1 MASFEEL
8 SGKLQQNGAER
19 NTAEARSSSE
29 ADRAR
34 RLGAEADRL
43 ARVLKPDDGAGAQRL
58 QSLRAQAEEAR
69 ASALEQRKRVAD
81 LAVDHAGLLEEIA
94 KHTDP
99 RETIS
104 RLDDAVPLLMMPLRL
119 ETRFKQSD
127 TGKPQLWLRIYPDD
141 CWIDSFSPTLT
152 QTEAL
157 NARTYWAAVWS
168 ANHDT
173 AQERGAWAALV
184 AAHGA
189 ARARWIVKAYVP
201 VTSRTPPQPAPHVIL
216 TIMTD
221 TLPSLAE
228 QDALRSYW
236 ESVWRADADKAALEA
251 AHAALIAAVQG
262 TAPAEEL
269 AAAYPPANPAA
280 PLPEGASRATVPVSV
295 IFVEMPVIETKQL
308 AWSQAARAAIMPD
321 RFVFIGYR
329 TPVETNPLVA
339 VGRPVVTPLMISP
352 DPSAPEAEQIRE
364 DADGNLIVPEPLQW
378 LHDFDKACTV
388 GMGMRIDLDPEAA
401 RGFSRVLVIGIRGLA
416 DAKQGQAELE
426 ALLSAQMHSGLG
438 VSILAQGTP
447 TNNTE
452 EAISGQSRFGDAD
465 KSFDAISAPQ
475 FTDTASLAEKR
486 DGQWLAEMLGVST
499 DLFRHTEGAAGT
511 DRRAAQAMNT
521 ALWPATLGY
530 WAETMMTPVFSE
542 DAIARTRHFFE
553 RHVMA
558 GGGIPALRIG
568 WQPYGVLPAT
578 AQSRIGWLKGA
589 RDNAEARHLSG
600 LNELL
605 QAMTRE
611 FDTLSRRVSFVGKA
625 GDPHQLLL
633 DIVGLHPGSVEWNK
647 RYAESL
653 TSYFNR
659 LKLNGLTGWVQS
671 FLTNIQRQAT
681 RAKLTELGYSG
692 RADPPILNL
701 IFSGKDLAL
710 KGPVVEEGPLSE
722 VNPIR
727 PTTEDGRNYIAWL
740 AEAAGTS
747 LDALYRQDGFTGD
760 KPPVALLYIMLR
772 HALQLGYSDSAIN
785 LHLGA
790 ELLDVAQA
798 RAARQDDPFIHIRT
812 ADGPSESRYG
822 LLYAPAQEITGTAG
836 LPLHL
841 WIAQNLAGLSQASG
855 LRAQRAALQR
865 LKDEP
870 TARLERVFAD
880 HIDLC
885 SYRLDAWALGFTD
898 YQLCGM
904 RDIRNGGGPAKPGIH
919 LGGYAWLEDLR
930 PEQRKLEPVV
940 IADPKLAESF
950 ESTLPLFADSAN
962 QGFIH
967 APSTNHAI
975 TAAILRNG
983 YISNASPANRKA
995 FAVNLT
1001 SERVR
1006 IALDMIEG
1014 IRAGQGMAD
1023 LLGYHFERGMH
1034 DRHDEAEVDHLILEL
1049 RRAFPLRADRLKSTR
1064 PPEGVSIEAIEARN
1078 VIDGLAFVE
1087 HMKATGVTT
1096 YPFGKASLPATP
1108 TPQER
1113 AIIDEE
1119 AARLLNIH
1127 DAVADLAVAE
1137 GVHQAVLG
1145 NFDRV
1150 GSTYDAYARGSFP
1163 PEPDVARTPLQGR
1176 GLTHR
1181 LALHLDP
1188 AVATSATPG
1197 APSPRTQA
1205 EPAIAAWVASL
1216 LPAAADVG
1224 CAVSYRSAATGAMDT
1239 TPVTLAQLGLEPFD
1253 WLWVV
1258 KGDPAQAMAE
1268 LDDRILL
1275 HVAATLNPRPDVPV
1289 TIQYMASGGRPFSM
1303 FEIAPQLRALGALVS
1318 KARPLRPTDLALT
1331 AEASSSDDDAPQ
1343 SDKTRLDKVH
1353 LAMGQLRTALVAEA
1367 ATLQTPLDLL
1377 ETRAAAREAR
1387 QADYDA
1393 AVASG
1398 NAAAIAA
1405 ATAALAAAEAQLAAA
1420 RQAIVAAID
1429 TRLLAV
1435 AAELKSAAAFGIP
1448 AAAWGGALEQRAAI
1462 YRTLLE
1468 RLARRVTQ
1476 WDDRLTR
1483 FAARLAEA
1491 DAAIAD
1497 PLADDAARMAL
1508 LAAAE
1513 VEVSA
1518 QPVLPR
1524 PATPALF
1531 RTQIVTVKRPA
1542 FTAKRDALQALSL
1555 TNATG
1560 LASLLAE
1567 VEAELPLSA
1576 FDVDP
1581 LTLEAEKQAAVTL
1594 QQDLKAIVDRV
1605 VEELDTRLAAATA
1618 QFTAHTSAPTA
1629 AKRLECLEAAAK
1641 AMLGGEFKIVP
1652 RFPLGAARAA
1662 EFANAHAASTSGAPF
1677 AHLAALPEPI
1687 DFPVDHWLAGVARV
1701 REMARLWEQAG
1712 ACALACGR
1720 SEPDLLAMQLPYV
1733 AGDTWMGL
1741 DFAPGAKLEAEKL
1754 LYTAHFAAGAAPGTT
1769 QCGLLIDEWT
1779 ETIPGEDADT
1789 GITFHHDRPNTEAP
1803 QAMLLVTPPEFR
1815 GSWRWPDL
1823 VDALHETLDAARRRA
1838 VEPVHLE
1845 ATAFAPLLP
1854 ATVVA
1859 TQVAQLTIA
1868 ANLALNNRITLAGG
1882 D

>member
-1 MASFEEL
+1 
-8 SGKLQQNGAER
+8 
-19 NTAEARSSSE
+19 
-29 ADRAR
+29 
-34 RLGAEADRL
+34 
-43 ARVLKPDDGAGAQRL
+43 
-58 QSLRAQAEEAR
+58 
-69 ASALEQRKRVAD
+69 
-81 LAVDHAGLLEEIA
+81 
-94 KHTDP
+94 
-99 RETIS
+99 
-104 RLDDAVPLLMMPLRL
+104 
-119 ETRFKQSD
+119 
-127 TGKPQLWLRIYPDD
+127 
-141 CWIDSFSPTLT
+141 
-152 QTEAL
+152 
-157 NARTYWAAVWS
+157 
-168 ANHDT
+168 
-173 AQERGAWAALV
+173 
-184 AAHGA
+184 
-189 ARARWIVKAYVP
+189 
-201 VTSRTPPQPAPHVIL
+201 
-216 TIMTD
+216 
-221 TLPSLAE
+221 
-228 QDALRSYW
+228 
-236 ESVWRADADKAALEA
+236 
-251 AHAALIAAVQG
+251 
-262 TAPAEEL
+262 
-269 AAAYPPANPAA
+269 
-280 PLPEGASRATVPVSV
+280 
-295 IFVEMPVIETKQL
+295 
-308 AWSQAARAAIMPD
+308 
-321 RFVFIGYR
+321 
-329 TPVETNPLVA
+329 
-339 VGRPVVTPLMISP
+339 
-352 DPSAPEAEQIRE
+352 
-364 DADGNLIVPEPLQW
+364 
-378 LHDFDKACTV
+378 
-388 GMGMRIDLDPEAA
+388 MRIDLDPEAA

-416 DAKQGQAELE
+416 DAKQGRAELE
-426 ALLSAQMHSGLG
+426 ALLSGQMHSGLG

-465 KSFDAISAPQ
+465 KSFDAMSAPQ
-475 FTDTASLAEKR
+475 FTDTASAAEKR

-499 DLFRHTEGAAGT
+499 DLFRHTEGAGGT
-511 DRRAAQAMNT
+511 DRRAAQAMNA

-530 WAETMMTPVFSE
+530 WAETMMAPVFSE

-553 RHVMA
+553 RHVLA

-578 AQSRIGWLKGA
+578 AQSRIGWLKDP

-611 FDTLSRRVSFVGKA
+611 FDTLSSRVSFVGKT
-625 GDPHQLLL
+625 GDPHQMLL

-671 FLTNIQRQAT
+671 FLTNMQRQAT
-681 RAKLTELGYSG
+681 RAKLVELGYSG
-692 RADPPILNL
+692 RTDPPILNL

-710 KGPVVEEGPLSE
+710 KGPVVDEGPLSE

-727 PTTEDGRNYIAWL
+727 ATTADGRNYIAWL
-740 AEAAGTS
+740 ADAAGTS

-790 ELLDVAQA
+790 ELLDVSQA

-812 ADGPSESRYG
+812 ADAQSESRYG
-822 LLYAPAQEITGTAG
+822 LLYAPAQAITGTAG

-841 WIAQNLAGLSQASG
+841 WIAQNLGSLTQASG

-898 YQLCGM
+898 YQLSGM
-904 RDIRNGGGPAKPGIH
+904 RGLRNDGSPAKSGIH

-930 PEQRKLEPVV
+930 PEARKLEPVV
-940 IADPKLAESF
+940 IEDPKLAESF
-950 ESTLPLFADSAN
+950 TSPLPLFTDGAN
-962 QGFIH
+962 QGFVH

-1034 DRHDEAEVDHLILEL
+1034 DRHDEAEVDHLILKL

-1064 PPEGVSIEAIEARN
+1064 PKEEDPIEAIEARN
-1078 VIDGLAFVE
+1078 VIDGLALVE
-1087 HMKATGVTT
+1087 HMKATGFTT
-1096 YPFGKASLPATP
+1096 YPFGKASLSSTTTTP
-1108 TPQER
+1108 EER

-1224 CAVSYRSAATGAMDT
+1224 CAVSYRSAATGAMTST
-1239 TPVTLAQLGLEPFD
+1239 TVTLAQLGIEPFD

-1258 KGDPAQAMAE
+1258 KGDPAQAMGE
-1268 LDDRILL
+1268 LDDRIML
-1275 HVAATLNPRPDVPV
+1275 HVASTLGPRPDVPV
-1289 TIQYMASGGRPFSM
+1289 TIEYMASGGRPFSM
-1303 FEIAPQLRALGALVS
+1303 FEITPQLRAVGALVS
-1318 KARPLRPTDLALT
+1318 KARPLRPTDLSLT
-1331 AEASSSDDDAPQ
+1331 AEASSGEDDAPAP
-1343 SDKTRLDKVH
+1343 DKTRLEKVH
-1353 LAMGQLRTALVAEA
+1353 VAMGQLRTALVAQA

-1377 ETRAAAREAR
+1377 GTRAAARDAR

-1393 AVASG
+1393 ALAG
-1398 NAAAIAA
+1398 GIAANIAA
-1405 ATAALAAAEAQLAAA
+1405 ATAALAAAETQLAAA
-1420 RQAIVAAID
+1420 RQAIVAAVD

-1435 AAELKSAAAFGIP
+1435 AADLKAAAGFGIP
-1448 AAAWGGALEQRAAI
+1448 AAAWGGVLEQRAAI
-1462 YRTLLE
+1462 YRKLLH
-1468 RLARRVTQ
+1468 RVATRVAQ

-1497 PLADDAARMAL
+1497 PLADDASRMAL
-1508 LAAAE
+1508 LAAVE

-1531 RTQIVTVKRPA
+1531 RSQLVTVKRPA

-1560 LASLLAE
+1560 LAGLLAE
-1567 VEAELPLSA
+1567 AEAELPLAA

-1581 LTLEAEKQAAVTL
+1581 LTLDAEKHAAVTL

-1605 VEELDTRLAAATA
+1605 VEELDSRLAAATA
-1618 QFTAHTSAPTA
+1618 QFTAHGSAPTA
-1629 AKRLECLEAAAK
+1629 AKRLDCLEAAAK

-1652 RFPLGAARAA
+1652 RFALGAARAA

-1712 ACALACGR
+1712 ACAMACGR
-1720 SEPDLLAMQLPYV
+1720 SEPDLVAMQLPYV

-1779 ETIPGEDADT
+1779 ETIPGLDADT
-1789 GITFHHDRPNTEAP
+1789 GITFHHDRPNNEAP

-1882 D
+1882 G